1 VLAVSQLSH
10 GGVTTDDFAR
20 SLHEHTTCREIGS
33 ISFQRRMNSY
43 SSVYVESVKGWMDA
57 SEPRFVETVCKME
70 KEKQQCKWIGKA

>member
-1 VLAVSQLSH
+1 MILQEAFTNIQRAGRLVA
-10 GGVTTDDFAR
+10 FR
-20 SLHEHTTCREIGS
+20 S
-33 ISFQRRMNSY
+33 QRRMNSY